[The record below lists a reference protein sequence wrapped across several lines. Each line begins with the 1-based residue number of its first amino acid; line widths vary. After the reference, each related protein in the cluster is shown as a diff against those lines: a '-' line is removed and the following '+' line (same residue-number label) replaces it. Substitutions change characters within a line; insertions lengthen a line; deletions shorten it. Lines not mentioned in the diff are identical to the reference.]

1 VQRSP
6 ALRLGHAVC
15 KSGVNCAAVPLV
27 SCARGCCWETLLL
40 SCSHLDRTLVD
51 KGFGSHLDR
60 TLVDKGFG
68 LFLVLCSGAQR
79 GGRHGC
85 HPLRIPG
92 DTQGMCARPAR
103 LHSIISCLPSPTL
116 RFSAHIKPLENFK
129 KEQGQD
135 NRGGGKERNM
145 DSASD
150 ISLRK
155 HRVPLRAEHTLH
167 QFAHPYRSNTLCC
180 IDEKQTRPRV
190 L

>member
-1 VQRSP
+1 MQRSP

-40 SCSHLDRTLVD
+40 SCSHL
-51 KGFGSHLDR
+51 GR

-79 GGRHGC
+79 GGHHGC

-129 KEQGQD
+129 K
-135 NRGGGKERNM
+135 NRGRTTEGGKERNM

-167 QFAHPYRSNTLCC
+167 QFAHPY
-180 IDEKQTRPRV
+180 I
-190 L
+190 